1 MAGSA
6 SDKTEILEDGEE
18 ILIKAPYSLELIT
31 EIKKI
36 TRHRWDPQR
45 RVWVIPRSFEFRAR
59 KLLNQ
64 YFPPRDPKAWKEK
77 AAEEIRALI
86 LLYLPPEIGVESSVI
101 ESNGTT
107 TISIRRQDALDT
119 LEEVNITVED
129 QWRIRESVNDDEG
142 EYLAEK
148 LFERQSCWLDFNSKP
163 KPRHTLPPP

>member
-1 MAGSA
+1 M
-6 SDKTEILEDGEE
+6 
-18 ILIKAPYSLELIT
+18 
-31 EIKKI
+31 
-36 TRHRWDPQR
+36 
-45 RVWVIPRSFEFRAR
+45 
-59 KLLNQ
+59 
-64 YFPPRDPKAWKEK
+64 
-77 AAEEIRALI
+77 
-86 LLYLPPEIGVESSVI
+86 ESSVI
-101 ESNGTT
+101 EVNGTT